1 MAVIKYTAK
10 ENTKTGTHSWYA
22 FPVFTGTL
30 SFDELCEEACD
41 DNTYSVE
48 EMRGCVSKFMKIV
61 QRETTRGF
69 RCKLG
74 NDFLTVY
81 PNIQLSVKD
90 ELNPDGTVKKAAT
103 AKDVKA
109 NNAKSRLG
117 CMVST
122 KFSAQFAANVSWQKV
137 DKNGNT
143 VDDEEEDITQ
153 GNGNVDPDS
162 GEQPGGGGTTTP
174 DTPTGGDTP
183 SGGDNNGEG
192 GGPDDNGG
200 YNNE

>member
-61 QRETTRGF
+61 QREAARGF
-69 RCKLG
+69 RCRLG
-74 NDFLTVY
+74 EDFLTVY
-81 PNIQLSVKD
+81 PNLSCSVKD
-90 ELNPDGTVKKAAT
+90 ELNPDGTVKKEAT

-117 CMVST
+117 CTVSS
-122 KFSAQFAANVSWQKV
+122 KFSQQFSISVSWQKV
-137 DKNGNT
+137 DKDGNEI
-143 VDDEEEDITQ
+143 EEENDITQ
-153 GNGNVDPDS
+153 GNSNVDPNS
-162 GEQPGGGGTTTP
+162 GEEPGGGETP
-174 DTPTGGDTP
+174 GGNGGNGG
-183 SGGDNNGEG
+183 GGDNPG
-192 GGPDDNGG
+192 GG
-200 YNNE
+200 ESE

>member
-30 SFDELCEEACD
+30 SFEDLCEEACD

-61 QRETTRGF
+61 QRETARGF
-69 RCKLG
+69 RCQLG
-74 NDFLTVY
+74 TDFLTLY

-103 AKDVKA
+103 AKDVRA

-117 CMVST
+117 CMVSR

-137 DKNGNT
+137 DKNGN
-143 VDDEEEDITQ
+143 VIEEEGDDITQ

-162 GEQPGGGGTTTP
+162 GGTPDTGGGGDP
-174 DTPTGGDTP
+174 
-183 SGGDNNGEG
+183 
-192 GGPDDNGG
+192 DNGG
-200 YNNE
+200 VEEG